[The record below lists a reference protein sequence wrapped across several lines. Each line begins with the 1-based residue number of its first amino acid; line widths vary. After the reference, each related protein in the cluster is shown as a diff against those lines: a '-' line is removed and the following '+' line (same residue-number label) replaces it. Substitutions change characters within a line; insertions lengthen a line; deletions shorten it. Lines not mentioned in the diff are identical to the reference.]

1 MNKSKDNDQTFVIKI
16 LDDLRSNN
24 RSKPLRMHYDTS
36 MISSNDSLLLSNKRR
51 RSCSPDLQ
59 ESMLSMVKNKNNK
72 TYTFINN
79 NFVFLAPVTSPWES
93 RRIKQELVNARAEI
107 ASLQERNKTLF
118 NLKKESDILFE
129 KEKSALEHNINKSK
143 LMVWNIYSNIFMY
156 ILSFCF
162 NDFRLIS

>member
-24 RSKPLRMHYDTS
+24 RTKPLRMHYDTS
-36 MISSNDSLLLSNKRR
+36 MISANDSLLLSNKRR

-59 ESMLSMVKNKNNK
+59 ESMLSMTKYKNIIN
-72 TYTFINN
+72 YTIINI
-79 NFVFLAPVTSPWES
+79 NFMFSAPVTSPWES

-118 NLKKESDILFE
+118 NLKKESDILFD

-143 LMVWNIYSNIFMY
+143 LMVWNF
-156 ILSFCF
+156 
-162 NDFRLIS
+162 

>member
-1 MNKSKDNDQTFVIKI
+1 
-16 LDDLRSNN
+16 
-24 RSKPLRMHYDTS
+24 
-36 MISSNDSLLLSNKRR
+36 
-51 RSCSPDLQ
+51 
-59 ESMLSMVKNKNNK
+59 
-72 TYTFINN
+72 
-79 NFVFLAPVTSPWES
+79 
-93 RRIKQELVNARAEI
+93 LVNARAEI

-143 LMVWNIYSNIFMY
+143 LMVWNIYNNIFMY